1 MSSAGNPSSR
11 ESLCF
16 FKIESCCLHRLFIY
30 LHGSSQAPSALPPLL
45 SPFLQVLLE
54 SQLLS
59 RRLPA
64 GGTGA
69 RPFGSVST
77 AGLCSVCG
85 GGRPGCCRILSNIP
99 GLYPPDACTPT
110 L

>member
-16 FKIESCCLHRLFIY
+16 FKIESSCLHRLFIY
-30 LHGSSQAPSALPPLL
+30 FHGSSQASSALPPLL

-59 RRLPA
+59 RRLPFLPVA
-64 GGTGA
+64 PEPGPLGLSALLGCALSAVGA
-69 RPFGSVST
+69 ALSAVGS
-77 AGLCSVCG
+77 
-85 GGRPGCCRILSNIP
+85 
-99 GLYPPDACTPT
+99 
-110 L
+110 